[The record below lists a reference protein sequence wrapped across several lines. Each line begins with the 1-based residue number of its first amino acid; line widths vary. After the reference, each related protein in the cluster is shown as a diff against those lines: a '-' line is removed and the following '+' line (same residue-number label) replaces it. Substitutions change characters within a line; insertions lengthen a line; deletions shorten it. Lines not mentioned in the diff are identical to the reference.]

1 MAGLT
6 ARRRY
11 NKTPQRRK
19 IPGVGAQVQ
28 RGHRTPI
35 NIVSCEGTLAVV
47 TVVFDQPV
55 VLHGLP
61 GWTDNGGET
70 VIAAEM
76 TDAVTCQMTFSA
88 TAVTPLT
95 IPFEDP
101 GIRNSVGGYVRP
113 ASQVLG

>member
-19 IPGVGAQVQ
+19 IPGVGAQTQ

-35 NIVSCEGTLAVV
+35 NIVSADGTLAVL
-47 TVVFDQPV
+47 TIVFDQPV
-55 VLHGLP
+55 ILNGLP
-61 GWTDNGGET
+61 GWLGAGGEH
-70 VIAAEM
+70 VISAVM
-76 TDAVTCQMTFSA
+76 TDPVTCEMTFSA
-88 TAVTPLT
+88 TVTSPVV

-101 GIRNSVGGYVRP
+101 AIRNNVGGYVRD
-113 ASQVLG
+113 SGTTF